1 MSKKIKSKIVSLIV
15 ILALGA
21 AGYFVYQKFVAAAIQ
36 LKGKNYTYIYIEK
49 NDSFDDVINDINSE
63 NIIDNLEAF
72 EWMAK
77 KMELDKNIHPGKY
90 RINNGMTKRQIIN
103 LIKYNKQEKVKLTFN
118 SQIHNLDEFVVY
130 VSDKLELNED
140 ELENYLTDEKK
151 LDEDFKLDPENCF
164 AIVVPGVYEVSWAI
178 SGEELFE
185 MIKERYNLIW
195 NDKRKASAKKT
206 RFSVAEVITLASITQ
221 SESGIESEQEKIA
234 AVYINRLN
242 KRMLLQADPTL
253 KFANKNF
260 DAQRVLDAD
269 KDIDSPYNTYRYKGL
284 PPGPICLV
292 YTQAIDAVLNHTK
305 HNFIFF
311 CAKPDLNG
319 FSDFSVTYEQ
329 HQKYATAYQKAMD
342 KRGINR

>member
-21 AGYFVYQKFVAAAIQ
+21 AGYFVYQKFVAGAIQ

-49 NDSFDDVINDINSE
+49 NDTFEDVINDINSE

-164 AIVVPGVYEVSWAI
+164 ALVVPGVYEVSWAI
-178 SGEELFE
+178 SGDELFK
-185 MIKERYNLIW
+185 ILKERYNSIW
-195 NDKRKASAKKT
+195 NDKRKASAKKMG
-206 RFSVAEVITLASITQ
+206 FSIAEVITLASITQ

-234 AVYINRLN
+234 TVYINRLN
-242 KRMLLQADPTL
+242 KGMLLQADPTL

-269 KDIDSPYNTYRYKGL
+269 KEIDSPYNTYRYKGL

>member
-1 MSKKIKSKIVSLIV
+1 M
-15 ILALGA
+15 
-21 AGYFVYQKFVAAAIQ
+21 
-36 LKGKNYTYIYIEK
+36 
-49 NDSFDDVINDINSE
+49 
-63 NIIDNLEAF
+63 
-72 EWMAK
+72 
-77 KMELDKNIHPGKY
+77 
-90 RINNGMTKRQIIN
+90 
-103 LIKYNKQEKVKLTFN
+103 
-118 SQIHNLDEFVVY
+118 
-130 VSDKLELNED
+130 
-140 ELENYLTDEKK
+140 
-151 LDEDFKLDPENCF
+151 
-164 AIVVPGVYEVSWAI
+164 
-178 SGEELFE
+178 
-185 MIKERYNLIW
+185 IW

-206 RFSVAEVITLASITQ
+206 GFSVAEIITLASITQ

-269 KDIDSPYNTYRYKGL
+269 KEIDSPYNTYRYKGL